1 MKILTGSGPKQR
13 LIETSHRFPMLNHKL
28 AHKKSRLHRLV
39 RTGKAPPLT
48 KEQARS
54 LCEQA
59 AAEHPI
65 TRIERGPPTVT
76 SNFRTLTGR

>member
-1 MKILTGSGPKQR
+1 MKTLTGGGPKRR

-28 AHKKSRLHRLV
+28 AAKKSRLHRLV

-59 AAEHPI
+59 AASHPI
-65 TRIERGPPTVT
+65 TRIPDGWAAGL
-76 SNFRTLTGR
+76 LTGR